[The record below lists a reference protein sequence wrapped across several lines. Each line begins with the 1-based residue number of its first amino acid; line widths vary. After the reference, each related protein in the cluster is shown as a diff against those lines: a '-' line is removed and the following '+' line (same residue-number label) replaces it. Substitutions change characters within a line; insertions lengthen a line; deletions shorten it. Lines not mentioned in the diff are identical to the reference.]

1 MKPAPEGQGK
11 GRGRGKGRG
20 KGRGRGTGPEGGRGG
35 SLRGRGGRGCKA
47 AVAEE
52 EGETRSSKPSRKKP
66 VDDYAPPGTE
76 EWWVGTW
83 YETWAYDGNW
93 EDTAAGRYWDAQA
106 YESGQKAKKDMEE
119 MNEPAKKTTVNKRD
133 KPDATPAEETKP
145 KKAKKTRAKKCKEPL
160 ASAASATTKQSKTKK
175 AKTEDEETN
184 NEKAKGKKRKAKEE
198 GEDETQ
204 DVQPDPEFDK
214 WITSLKSEHKKN
226 IKEFL
231 AIYRKDGSE
240 AITEETK
247 MDMKDRLDNENM
259 VEIRFNPYW
268 KTAACGC
275 HSRTLGK
282 DLIRFA
288 WNAGTGLRFVA
299 RMALAIKCAELFVA
313 R

>member
-1 MKPAPEGQGK
+1 MGK
-11 GRGRGKGRG
+11 GPDGGK
-20 KGRGRGTGPEGGRGG
+20 GG
-35 SLRGRGGRGCKA
+35 SLRGRGGRGCKP

-52 EGETRSSKPSRKKP
+52 EGETQSSKQKRKKP
-66 VDDYAPPGTE
+66 WDDYSPPETE

-93 EDTAAGRYWDAQA
+93 EDTAAGRYWDAHA

-119 MNEPAKKTTVNKRD
+119 MSEPAKRKTANKRD
-133 KPDATPAEETKP
+133 KPDVTPAEETKA
-145 KKAKKTRAKKCKEPL
+145 KKAKETRAKKCKEPL
-160 ASAASATTKQSKTKK
+160 ASAASATTTQSKTKK

-198 GEDETQ
+198 GEDETK
-204 DVQPDPEFDK
+204 DVEPDPEFDK
-214 WITSLKSEHKKN
+214 WMTSLKSQHKKE

-231 AIYRKDGSE
+231 AIYRKDDGE
-240 AITEETK
+240 TITDGTK
-247 MDMKDRLDNENM
+247 MDMREKLDQHLE
-259 VEIRFNPYW
+259 EIRLNIYW
-268 KTAACGC
+268 KSAACGC
-275 HSRTLGK
+275 HSRNAGK

-299 RMALAIKCAELFVA
+299 RMALALKCAELFVA